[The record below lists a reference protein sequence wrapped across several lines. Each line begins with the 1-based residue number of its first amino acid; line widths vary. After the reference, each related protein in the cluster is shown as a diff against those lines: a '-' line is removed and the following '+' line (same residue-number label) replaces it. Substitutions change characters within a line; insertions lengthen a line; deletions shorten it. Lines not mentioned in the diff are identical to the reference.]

1 MTRHTVVT
9 ILSSAMAAT
18 AFACGSA
25 DLTAEQRDAYRQVLA
40 YRTDPEAVETRSAG
54 YQQAAAE
61 KFERNVRT
69 LQGADLGDEQQ
80 AALRTLST
88 CTLEVTEDAEQT
100 DAGCADALAAV
111 RSAVEQRLD

>member
-1 MTRHTVVT
+1 MTRHTVATV
-9 ILSSAMAAT
+9 LSSAMAAT

-40 YRTDPEAVETRSAG
+40 YRTDPEAVVTRSAA

-69 LQGADLGDEQQ
+69 LQDADLGDEQQ
-80 AALRTLST
+80 AALRTLAT
-88 CTLEVTEDAEQT
+88 CTLEVSEDPEPA
-100 DAGCADALAAV
+100 DARCADALAAL
-111 RSAVEQRLD
+111 RSAVEERLD